1 MAYDF
6 DVAKFIPNFLLPKE
20 EPPVQP
26 LQLLPVQTPPP
37 EQPALQEQVDGKNLV
52 NSAIAAA
59 IPKAPNPYQLE
70 IQRGLLAQKQA
81 FNDAENAEQQAAAQA
96 QANYLRDVANAA
108 GIDVSGYGADVSLA
122 DAYKNLD
129 SQRARDIM
137 AAMQGYY
144 SKNSEQYYNDEYF
157 RGIERGLSPRKA
169 QKVAEALKGN
179 YQAERVNYLD
189 GLLNSYGRDG
199 LVMNDYGNSAIADLI
214 SEDPQRASFYA
225 TIYPNAKEAFTRY
238 NALEDANIKQRNE
251 LEQLAVGNQ
260 YDLDRIKA
268 QTAGNIELANNN
280 FQNTLQRD
288 ELQQGYTRQNAYDQY
303 RFSTWLARN
312 QGKIDAELKKLD
324 ADLELGNATYL
335 ADYKLQLQD
344 KDFQQKVAQFSAF
357 ADYLGY
363 EGEGKKAFLTAAF
376 GIKLPDKNTGKFDK
390 TSIENGKK
398 LHDMLDADEDK
409 ILKQLQDGAMSLSE
423 QQVQELQGKLID
435 IRQFKQQLETTMGE
449 QLGVRGG
456 VQEFT
461 GNEATDNATL
471 AYLWNYANGDMDKF
485 KGYVSNWLDKSGVT
499 PNFKEGYI
507 KNLKAPQ

>member
-1 MAYDF
+1 
-6 DVAKFIPNFLLPKE
+6 
-20 EPPVQP
+20 
-26 LQLLPVQTPPP
+26 
-37 EQPALQEQVDGKNLV
+37 
-52 NSAIAAA
+52 
-59 IPKAPNPYQLE
+59 
-70 IQRGLLAQKQA
+70 
-81 FNDAENAEQQAAAQA
+81 

-122 DAYKNLD
+122 DATKNLA

-144 SKNSEQYYNDEYF
+144 SRNSEQYYNDEYF

-260 YDLDRIKA
+260 YDLGRIQA
-268 QTAGNIELANNN
+268 QTAGNIEYANATHE
-280 FQNTLQRD
+280 NTLQRD
-288 ELQQGYTRQNAYDQY
+288 AIQHGYDKENARDQY
-303 RFSTWLARN
+303 NFSTWLARN
-312 QGKIDAELKKLD
+312 QGKIDAELKKLA

-376 GIKLPDKNTGKFDK
+376 GIKLPDENTGKFDK

-409 ILKQLQDGAMSLSE
+409 ILKQIESE
-423 QQVQELQGKLID
+423 LDPQKVAELQGKLID
-435 IRQFKQQLETTMGE
+435 IRQFKQQLENTMGE
-449 QLGVRGG
+449 QIGVRGG

-485 KGYVSNWLDKSGVT
+485 KGYVSNWLDQSGVT
-499 PNFKEGYI
+499 LKFKEGYL

>member
-1 MAYDF
+1 MAYNF
-6 DVAKFIPNFLLPKE
+6 DVAKFIPNFLLPKD

-81 FNDAENAEQQAAAQA
+81 FNDAKTAEQQAAAQT

-129 SQRARDIM
+129 SQKARDIM

-144 SKNSEQYYNDEYF
+144 SRNSEQYYNDEYF

-199 LVMNDYGNSAIADLI
+199 LVVNDYGNSAIADLI

-225 TIYPNAKEAFTRY
+225 TIYPNVKEAY
-238 NALEDANIKQRNE
+238 A
-251 LEQLAVGNQ
+251 
-260 YDLDRIKA
+260 
-268 QTAGNIELANNN
+268 TA
-280 FQNTLQRD
+280 
-288 ELQQGYTRQNAYDQY
+288 
-303 RFSTWLARN
+303 
-312 QGKIDAELKKLD
+312 
-324 ADLELGNATYL
+324 ADVAKNATEY
-335 ADYKLQLQD
+335 
-344 KDFQQKVAQFSAF
+344 
-357 ADYLGY
+357 GY
-363 EGEGKKAFLTAAF
+363 RIGL
-376 GIKLPDKNTGKFDK
+376 
-390 TSIENGKK
+390 
-398 LHDMLDADEDK
+398 
-409 ILKQLQDGAMSLSE
+409 
-423 QQVQELQGKLID
+423 
-435 IRQFKQQLETTMGE
+435 
-449 QLGVRGG
+449 
-456 VQEFT
+456 
-461 GNEATDNATL
+461 
-471 AYLWNYANGDMDKF
+471 
-485 KGYVSNWLDKSGVT
+485 
-499 PNFKEGYI
+499 
-507 KNLKAPQ
+507 